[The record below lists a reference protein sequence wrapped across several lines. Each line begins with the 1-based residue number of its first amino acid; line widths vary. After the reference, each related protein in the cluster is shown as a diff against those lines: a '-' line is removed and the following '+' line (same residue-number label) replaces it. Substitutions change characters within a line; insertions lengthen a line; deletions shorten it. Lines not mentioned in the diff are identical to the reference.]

1 MKQRILIVENEDI
14 LRESIKNAFLNSGYE
29 VLEAKNGKEVLSLVE
44 ENEIHLVIL
53 ATMLPEIDGWSVYQR
68 VRKISLIPIIMLTL
82 HINEDDILLGEEL
95 GAEDYV
101 TKSYSAQI
109 LLAKTKQLLDNQVV
123 KKGISEE
130 LLLTSGTDVH
140 FPLCIETI
148 EEKDNNLTHIEFQIL
163 NYLMEN
169 QDSFITRE
177 QLILKIWGH
186 KFVVDDHTVN
196 SHIRNLR
203 NKLVGRFRR
212 EVF

>member
-1 MKQRILIVENEDI
+1 MKQRILIVKNEDI
-14 LRESIKNAFLNSGYE
+14 LSESIKNDFLNSGYE

-53 ATMLPEIDGWSVYQR
+53 ATMLPEIDGWSVCQR

-82 HINEDDILLGEEL
+82 HINEDDISL

-109 LLAKTKQLLDNQVV
+109 LLAKAKQLLDNQFIT
-123 KKGISEE
+123 KGISKEM
-130 LLLTSGTDVH
+130 LPTIDIDIH

-148 EEKDNNLTHIEFQIL
+148 EENDINLTHIEFKIL
-163 NYLMEN
+163 KYLMQN
-169 QDSFITRE
+169 QDSVITRE
-177 QLILKIWGH
+177 QLILRIWGH
-186 KFVVDDHTVN
+186 KFVVDDHTIN